1 MTFYGHSREHVL
13 NARKARR
20 KESITPFIW
29 FCPNTVAAHRY
40 LESLTEK
47 GEIKGYSNLRL
58 NKEQIK
64 HISNWKTYTAKI
76 KW

>member
-20 KESITPFIW
+20 KE
-29 FCPNTVAAHRY
+29 NTVAAHRY

-47 GEIKGYSNLRL
+47 GEIKGYNNLRL

>member
-1 MTFYGHSREHVL
+1 MTFNGHHREHVL

-20 KESITPFIW
+20 KDSVPSFVFFSPNIT
-29 FCPNTVAAHRY
+29 TAHRY